1 LRGETMNMPNKNID
15 LNIQSFQPLI
25 TPLEARAH
33 VVVSDESI
41 LCVTQSRDVVRNI
54 LDRKDPRKFVVVGP
68 CSIHDPKAAMEY
80 AHLLSELARELG
92 ERLFIIMRTYFEKPR
107 TTIGWKGFINDPHLN
122 NTFDMNEGLI
132 KGRQLLCDIT
142 ALGLPVA
149 NEALDPI
156 VPQYLADLITWTA
169 IGARTTESQLHRE
182 MASGLSAPVGFKNTT
197 DGNVLVAINAMKSA
211 RSRHHFLGIDEEG
224 RTAIVATKGNPHC
237 HLILRGG
244 SDGPNYD
251 AKSVKTA
258 EEALAS
264 HSLPRNIVID
274 CSHDNSK
281 KDFRRQPSVLEDCIK
296 QIKDGDDSIV
306 GFMLESHLH
315 EGNQP
320 LSDNLRYGVS
330 ITDGC
335 LSFDDTKRI
344 LKETSKQL

>member
-1 LRGETMNMPNKNID
+1 MVKTID
-15 LNIQSFQPLI
+15 LNIKSFQPLI
-25 TPLEARAH
+25 TPFEVREL
-33 VVVSDESI
+33 VVATHESI
-41 LCVTQSRDVVRNI
+41 QCVTQGREIVRNI
-54 LDRKDPRKFVVVGP
+54 LVRKDPRKFVVVGP
-68 CSIHDPKAAMEY
+68 CSIHDPEAAMEY
-80 AHLLSELARELG
+80 AHLLKELAHELN
-92 ERLFIIMRTYFEKPR
+92 EQLFIIMRTYFEKPR
-107 TTIGWKGFINDPHLN
+107 TTVGWKGFINDPHLN

-132 KGRQLLCDIT
+132 KGRRLLCDIT

-156 VPQYLADLITWTA
+156 VPQYLAELISWTA

-197 DGNVLVAINAMKSA
+197 DGNVIVAINAMKSA
-211 RSRHHFLGIDEEG
+211 RSAHHFLGIDEQG

-244 SDGPNYD
+244 SEGPNYD
-251 AKSVKTA
+251 AQHVKAA
-258 EEALAS
+258 EEALQS
-264 HSLPRNIVID
+264 HSLPKNIVVD

-281 KDFRRQPSVLEDCIK
+281 KDFRKQSGVLEDCVK
-296 QIKDGDDSIV
+296 QIKDGNDSIV
-306 GFMLESHLH
+306 GFMLESHLN

-335 LSFDDTKRI
+335 LSFEDTRRV
-344 LKETSKQL
+344 LRETFASLRE